1 LPFIYRIVKW
11 TTILV
16 VEGYEEKDIGIKLI
30 VTPRINQDGYIT
42 MEVTPDVS
50 EILEWR
56 TFQDAEWPVT
66 STRRATTRVRIK
78 DNQTLVIGGLLKQSR
93 IKGNTGVPFLS
104 RIPLLGYLF
113 GKKSTTQD
121 KTDLL
126 IFITPHILTE

>member
-1 LPFIYRIVKW
+1 
-11 TTILV
+11 
-16 VEGYEEKDIGIKLI
+16 
-30 VTPRINQDGYIT
+30 